1 VIPISDDNP
10 VRARPFVNWVLI
22 LLCIATFFWQLS
34 LPEEAFEDAIESFAF
49 MPSQFFQSAF
59 AENAMNLRFGLPSD
73 AEAGVLLS
81 LITSMFLHGGFLHLG
96 GNMLYLWIFGNNVE
110 DAMGHGRY
118 LIFYLLCGIAAALT
132 EGAMTPHSVI
142 PMLGAS
148 GAISGVLGAYVLIY
162 PRARV
167 TVIIPLG
174 ILLYPMRISA
184 LYVTGFWFL
193 IQLAAA
199 AFSDPGS
206 PGVAWWAHLGGFG
219 AGLLMTPF
227 LSKFPLL
234 GRFRRS
240 PWQ

>member
-22 LLCIATFFWQLS
+22 LLCIGTFFWQLS
-34 LPEEAFEDAIESFAF
+34 LPEAVLDQAIETFAFIPSRLFQTGFAEDARLF
-49 MPSQFFQSAF
+49 
-59 AENAMNLRFGLPSD
+59 RFSLPSE

-110 DAMGHGRY
+110 DAMGHARF
-118 LIFYLLCGIAAALT
+118 LIFYLFCGIAAALT
-132 EGAMTPHSVI
+132 EGVMSPQSSI

-193 IQLAAA
+193 LQLASA

-206 PGVAWWAHLGGFG
+206 PGIAWWAHLGGFG
-219 AGLLMTPF
+219 AGLVATPF
-227 LSKFPLL
+227 LSRFPLL
-234 GRFRRS
+234 GRFRHS